1 MRDDLLMEN
10 GSCGHLL
17 LPRRIPKKSAR
28 GSLRVGRKRTSLTGT
43 RNLKRNDS
51 AIFKESSSK
60 QDVPLLGCG
69 GQISESNHDRGQGSE
84 NSQFSNPATLGTPT
98 RKPPKHVRFDEDSD
112 WIYIYGEGVRDVYEE
127 EECGICCTMDEDE
140 YILL

>member
-1 MRDDLLMEN
+1 LRDGLLMEN
-10 GSCGHLL
+10 GSCERLL

-28 GSLRVGRKRTSLTGT
+28 GSPRVGRKTTSLTGT
-43 RNLKRNDS
+43 RKLKRNSS

-60 QDVPLLGCG
+60 QDAPTLGCG
-69 GQISESNHDRGQGSE
+69 GQKSESKHDRGHGSE
-84 NSQFSNPATLGTPT
+84 NSQFSNPATLGIPT

-112 WIYIYGEGVRDVYEE
+112 WTDICDDGVPYGYEE
-127 EECGICCTMDEDE
+127 EECGIYCMMDEDE